1 MIKVH
6 FYEVGEG
13 GGGGGLGGFR
23 VGHVK
28 NMAIG
33 FGASKKYKGKRGH

>member
-13 GGGGGLGGFR
+13 GGGGLVGFR

-28 NMAIG
+28 NMAIE